1 MVSTSTKNG
10 REIMKRTV
18 LGLMLMA
25 LIISTVAVL
34 GFTAPFKVAFV
45 TPSTVND
52 ASWSQSMYDAL
63 VTIQNEMGADNF
75 EFVYSENM
83 FVIADAAAAI
93 RDYASQ
99 GYNLVIAHGSQY
111 GGSLVDIAP
120 DFPNTA
126 FAWGSTA
133 NTFSDQGITNIFSYQ
148 PYSEE
153 GGYVHGVLAA
163 KLSET
168 GIMGVIAPIETG
180 DAKRYKE
187 GFEAGVM
194 ATNPDAK
201 VSVTWTGSYS
211 DVSLAAETARTMIKA
226 GADVLTGTSQMV
238 IGAIGVAKK
247 EGAIWFGYDVDQATL
262 APQIVVSSVLVDWTI
277 ALRPMI
283 ELIQQGTMGGIVYD
297 LTLENGGLKIAINPE
312 GLVGKIIDGI
322 ISGDIKIGE

>member
-1 MVSTSTKNG
+1 
-10 REIMKRTV
+10 MKRV
-18 LGLMLMA
+18 LLSLTLIA
-25 LIISTVAVL
+25 LITSSVAVL
-34 GFTAPFKVAFV
+34 GLTAPFKVAFV

-52 ASWSQSMYDAL
+52 MAWSQSMYDAL
-63 VTIQNEMGADNF
+63 VIIQNEMGEGNF

-99 GYNLVIAHGSQY
+99 GYNLVVAHGSQY

-120 DFPNTA
+120 DFPDTA

-153 GGYVHGVLAA
+153 GGYVQGVLAA

-187 GFEAGVM
+187 GFEAGVL
-194 ATNPDAK
+194 ATNPDAT

-238 IGAIGVAKK
+238 VGAIGVAKK
-247 EGAIWFGYDVDQATL
+247 EGALWFGYDVDQAPL

-283 ELIQQGTMGGIVYD
+283 ASIQQGTMGGTVYD
-297 LTLENGGLKIAINPE
+297 LTLANGGLKIAVNVE
-312 GLVGKIIDGI
+312 GLIGKTVEGI
-322 ISGDIKIGE
+322 ISGEIKVGK

>member
-1 MVSTSTKNG
+1 MNK
-10 REIMKRTV
+10 V
-18 LGLMLMA
+18 LAGFVLVA
-25 LIISTVAVL
+25 LIISSMAIIGLADT
-34 GFTAPFKVAFV
+34 FKVAFV
-45 TPSTVND
+45 TPSTIND
-52 ASWSQSMYDAL
+52 SAWSQSMYDAL
-63 VTIQNEMGADNF
+63 VTIQNEMGKDNF
-75 EFVYSENM
+75 QFVYSENM
-83 FVIADAAAAI
+83 FVISDAAAAI

-148 PYSEE
+148 PYSEQ
-153 GGYVHGVLAA
+153 GGYVNGVLAA

-168 GIMGVIAPIETG
+168 GMMGVIGPIETG
-180 DAKRYKE
+180 DAKRYTE

-211 DVSLAAETARTMIKA
+211 DVSLSAETARTMIKA

-247 EGAIWFGYDVDQATL
+247 EGAIWFGYDVDQAPL
-262 APQIVVSSVLVDWTI
+262 APQIVVSSVIVDWTV

-283 ELIQQGTMGGIVYD
+283 AAIQSGTMGGKVYD
-297 LTLENGGLKIAINPE
+297 LTLANGGLKIAVNAE
-312 GLVGKIIDGI
+312 GLVGKTIQGI
-322 ISGDIKIGE
+322 INGDIVVGE

>member
-1 MVSTSTKNG
+1 MNK
-10 REIMKRTV
+10 V
-18 LGLMLMA
+18 LTGFVLIA
-25 LIISTVAVL
+25 LIVSGIAILGGAV
-34 GFTAPFKVAFV
+34 TPFKVAFV
-45 TPSTVND
+45 TPSTIND
-52 ASWSQSMYDAL
+52 SAWSQSMYEAL
-63 VTIQNEMGADNF
+63 VTIQNEMGKDNF
-75 EFVYSENM
+75 QFVYSENM
-83 FVIADAAAAI
+83 FVISDAAAAI
-93 RDYASQ
+93 RDYASE

-148 PYSEE
+148 PFSEQ
-153 GGYVHGVLAA
+153 GGYVNGVLAA
-163 KLSET
+163 KLSES
-168 GIMGVIAPIETG
+168 GIMGVIGPIETG
-180 DAKRYKE
+180 DAKRYTE

-194 ATNPDAK
+194 ATNPNAK

-247 EGAIWFGYDVDQATL
+247 EGAIWFGYDVDQAPL
-262 APQIVVSSVLVDWTI
+262 APQIVVSSVVVDWTV

-283 ELIQQGTMGGIVYD
+283 ALIQQGTMGRKVFD
-297 LTLENGGLKIAINPE
+297 LTLENSGLKIAVNAE
-312 GLVGKIIDGI
+312 GLVGRTIEGI
-322 ISGDIKIGE
+322 ISGDIKVAE

>member
-1 MVSTSTKNG
+1 
-10 REIMKRTV
+10 
-18 LGLMLMA
+18 
-25 LIISTVAVL
+25 
-34 GFTAPFKVAFV
+34 
-45 TPSTVND
+45 
-52 ASWSQSMYDAL
+52 MYDAL
-63 VTIQNEMGADNF
+63 VTIQNEMGKDNF
-75 EFVYSENM
+75 QFVYSENM
-83 FVIADAAAAI
+83 FVISDAAAAI

-148 PYSEE
+148 PYSEQ
-153 GGYVHGVLAA
+153 GGYVNGVLAA

-168 GIMGVIAPIETG
+168 GMMGVIGPIETG
-180 DAKRYKE
+180 DAKRYTE

-211 DVSLAAETARTMIKA
+211 DVSLSAETARTMIKA

-247 EGAIWFGYDVDQATL
+247 EGAIWFGYDVDQAPL
-262 APQIVVSSVLVDWTI
+262 APQIVVSSVIVDWTV

-283 ELIQQGTMGGIVYD
+283 AAIQSGTMGGKVYD
-297 LTLENGGLKIAINPE
+297 LTLANGGLKIAVNAE
-312 GLVGKIIDGI
+312 GLVGKTIQGI
-322 ISGDIKIGE
+322 INGDIVVGE

>member
-1 MVSTSTKNG
+1 MNK
-10 REIMKRTV
+10 V
-18 LGLMLMA
+18 LAGFVLVA
-25 LIISTVAVL
+25 LIISSMAIIGL
-34 GFTAPFKVAFV
+34 ADAFKVAFV
-45 TPSTVND
+45 TPSTIND
-52 ASWSQSMYDAL
+52 SAWSQSMYDAL
-63 VTIQNEMGADNF
+63 VTIQNEMGKDNF
-75 EFVYSENM
+75 QFVYSENM
-83 FVIADAAAAI
+83 YVISDAAAAI

-148 PYSEE
+148 PYSEQ
-153 GGYVHGVLAA
+153 GGYVNGVLAA

-168 GIMGVIAPIETG
+168 GMMGVIGPIETG
-180 DAKRYKE
+180 DAKRYTE
-187 GFEAGVM
+187 GFQAGVM
-194 ATNPDAK
+194 ATDPDAK

-211 DVSLAAETARTMIKA
+211 DVSLSAETARTMIKA

-247 EGAIWFGYDVDQATL
+247 EGAIWFGYDVDQAPL
-262 APQIVVSSVLVDWTI
+262 APEIVVSSVVVDWTV

-283 ELIQQGTMGGIVYD
+283 AAIQSGTMGGKVYD
-297 LTLENGGLKIAINPE
+297 LTLANGGLKIAVNAE
-312 GLVGKIIDGI
+312 GLVGKTIQAIIN
-322 ISGDIKIGE
+322 GDIVVGE

>member
-1 MVSTSTKNG
+1 MTLVVSS
-10 REIMKRTV
+10 V
-18 LGLMLMA
+18 AALGLA
-25 LIISTVAVL
+25 
-34 GFTAPFKVAFV
+34 APFKVAYV

-52 ASWSQSMYDAL
+52 SSWSQSMYDAL
-63 VTIQNEMGADNF
+63 VIIQNEMGEDNF

-99 GYNLVIAHGSQY
+99 GYDLVIAHGSQY

-120 DFPNTA
+120 DFPDTA

-148 PYSEE
+148 PFSEE
-153 GGYVHGVLAA
+153 GGYVNGVLAA
-163 KLSET
+163 QLSET
-168 GIMGVIAPIETG
+168 GMMGVIAPIETG

-194 ATNPDAK
+194 ATNPDAT

-247 EGAIWFGYDVDQATL
+247 EGAIWFGYDVDQAPL
-262 APQIVVSSVLVDWTI
+262 APQIVVGSVVVDWAV

-283 ELIQQGTMGGIVYD
+283 DSIQNGTMGGIVYD
-297 LTLENGGLKIAINPE
+297 LTLANGGLKMAINVE
-312 GLVGKIIDGI
+312 GLIGKIVEGI
-322 ISGDIKIGE
+322 ISGEINVE

>member
-1 MVSTSTKNG
+1 MNK
-10 REIMKRTV
+10 V
-18 LGLMLMA
+18 LAGFVLVA
-25 LIISTVAVL
+25 LIISSMAIIGLADT
-34 GFTAPFKVAFV
+34 FKVAFV
-45 TPSTVND
+45 TPSTIND
-52 ASWSQSMYDAL
+52 SAWSQSMYDAL
-63 VTIQNEMGADNF
+63 VTIQNEMGKDNF
-75 EFVYSENM
+75 QFVYSENM
-83 FVIADAAAAI
+83 FVISDAAAAI

-148 PYSEE
+148 PYSEQ
-153 GGYVHGVLAA
+153 GGYVNGVLAA

-168 GIMGVIAPIETG
+168 GMMGVIGPIETG
-180 DAKRYKE
+180 DAKRYTE

-211 DVSLAAETARTMIKA
+211 DVSLSAETARTMIKA

-247 EGAIWFGYDVDQATL
+247 EGAIWFGYDVDQAPL
-262 APQIVVSSVLVDWTI
+262 APQIVVSSVIVDWTV
-277 ALRPMI
+277 ALRPMVAA
-283 ELIQQGTMGGIVYD
+283 IQSGTMGGKVYD
-297 LTLENGGLKIAINPE
+297 LTLANGGLKIAVNAE
-312 GLVGKIIDGI
+312 GLVGKTIQGI
-322 ISGDIKIGE
+322 INGDIVVGE

>member
-1 MVSTSTKNG
+1 MNK
-10 REIMKRTV
+10 V
-18 LGLMLMA
+18 LAGFVLVA
-25 LIISTVAVL
+25 LIISSMAIIGL
-34 GFTAPFKVAFV
+34 ADAFKVAFV
-45 TPSTVND
+45 TPSTIND
-52 ASWSQSMYDAL
+52 SAWSQSMYDAL
-63 VTIQNEMGADNF
+63 VTIQNEMGKDNF
-75 EFVYSENM
+75 QFVYSENM
-83 FVIADAAAAI
+83 YVISDAAAAI

-148 PYSEE
+148 PYSEQ
-153 GGYVHGVLAA
+153 GGYVNGVLAA

-168 GIMGVIAPIETG
+168 GMMGVIGPIETG
-180 DAKRYKE
+180 DAKRYTE
-187 GFEAGVM
+187 GFQAGVM
-194 ATNPDAK
+194 ATDPNAK

-211 DVSLAAETARTMIKA
+211 DVSLSAETARTMIKA

-247 EGAIWFGYDVDQATL
+247 EGAIWFGYDVDQAPL
-262 APQIVVSSVLVDWTI
+262 APEIVVSSVVVDWTV

-283 ELIQQGTMGGIVYD
+283 AAIQSGTMGGKVYD
-297 LTLENGGLKIAINPE
+297 LTLANGGLKIAVNAE
-312 GLVGKIIDGI
+312 GLVGKTIQAIIN
-322 ISGDIKIGE
+322 GDIVVGE

>member
-1 MVSTSTKNG
+1 MNK
-10 REIMKRTV
+10 V
-18 LGLMLMA
+18 LAGFVLVA
-25 LIISTVAVL
+25 LIISSMAIIGL
-34 GFTAPFKVAFV
+34 ADAFKVAFV
-45 TPSTVND
+45 TPSTIND
-52 ASWSQSMYDAL
+52 SAWSQSMYDAL
-63 VTIQNEMGADNF
+63 VTIQNEMGKDNF
-75 EFVYSENM
+75 QFVYSENM
-83 FVIADAAAAI
+83 FVISDAAAAI

-148 PYSEE
+148 PYSEQ
-153 GGYVHGVLAA
+153 GGYVNGVLAA

-168 GIMGVIAPIETG
+168 GMMGVIGPIETG
-180 DAKRYKE
+180 DAKRYTE

-211 DVSLAAETARTMIKA
+211 DVSLSAETARTMIKA

-247 EGAIWFGYDVDQATL
+247 EGAIWFGYDVDQAPL
-262 APQIVVSSVLVDWTI
+262 APQIVVSSVLVDWTV

-283 ELIQQGTMGGIVYD
+283 AAIQSGTMGGKVYD
-297 LTLENGGLKIAINPE
+297 LTLANGGLKIAVNAE
-312 GLVGKIIDGI
+312 GLVGKTIQGI
-322 ISGDIKIGE
+322 INGDIVVGE

>member
-1 MVSTSTKNG
+1 MNK
-10 REIMKRTV
+10 V
-18 LGLMLMA
+18 LAGFVLVA
-25 LIISTVAVL
+25 LIISSMAIIGLADT
-34 GFTAPFKVAFV
+34 FKVAFV
-45 TPSTVND
+45 TPSTIND
-52 ASWSQSMYDAL
+52 SAWSQSMYDAL
-63 VTIQNEMGADNF
+63 VTIQNEMGKDNF
-75 EFVYSENM
+75 QFVYSENM
-83 FVIADAAAAI
+83 FVISDAAAAI

-148 PYSEE
+148 PYSEQ
-153 GGYVHGVLAA
+153 GGYVNGVLAA

-168 GIMGVIAPIETG
+168 GMMGVIGPIETG
-180 DAKRYKE
+180 DAKRYTE

-211 DVSLAAETARTMIKA
+211 DVSLSAETARTMIKA

-247 EGAIWFGYDVDQATL
+247 EGAIWFGYDVDQAPL
-262 APQIVVSSVLVDWTI
+262 APQIVVSSVLVDWTV

-283 ELIQQGTMGGIVYD
+283 AAIQSGTMGGKVYD
-297 LTLENGGLKIAINPE
+297 LTLANGGLKIAVNAE
-312 GLVGKIIDGI
+312 GLVGKTIQGI
-322 ISGDIKIGE
+322 INGDIVVGE